1 MIGADHGTAQ
11 DTSENRPARCLEHNN
26 DHHHHHHEKE
36 DDYDDNNDDDDED
49 KDKGS
54 DGRWVFNLCSL
65 VCFLISFKTNLEE
78 EYRRAYRRQHSL
90 EAAFVPSGS
99 VRMRYKRKSCGIG

>member
-11 DTSENRPARCLEHNN
+11 DSSETRPARCLEHNN
-26 DHHHHHHEKE
+26 DHHH
-36 DDYDDNNDDDDED
+36 DDDDDNNDDEDDD
-49 KDKGS
+49 DGS

-78 EYRRAYRRQHSL
+78 ECRRAYRRQHRL
-90 EAAFVPSGS
+90 DAAFVPRGS
-99 VRMRYKRKSCGIG
+99 VRMRYQRKSCGIG

>member
-11 DTSENRPARCLEHNN
+11 DSSEDRPARCLEHYNDH
-26 DHHHHHHEKE
+26 DHHHHENE
-36 DDYDDNNDDDDED
+36 DDDNNDDDYDDDED
-49 KDKGS
+49 NGS

-78 EYRRAYRRQHSL
+78 EYRRAYRRRHSL
-90 EAAFVPSGS
+90 EAAFAPHGS
-99 VRMRYKRKSCGIG
+99 VRMRYKRISCGIG